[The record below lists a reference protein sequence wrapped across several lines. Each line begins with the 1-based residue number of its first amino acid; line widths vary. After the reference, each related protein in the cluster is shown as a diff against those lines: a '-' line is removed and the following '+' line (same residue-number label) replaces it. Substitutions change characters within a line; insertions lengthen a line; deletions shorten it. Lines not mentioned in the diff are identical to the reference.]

1 MDIEQRPVA
10 EKHFLNTT
18 VHKISWSGLT
28 VAVKDRR
35 TGQTKNILDNVEGL
49 VNSGDCC
56 AVMGPS
62 GCGKTTLLNALARRP
77 INATVDGRVCV
88 NSTQLPDA
96 VFRHVTSFVEDHDTF
111 IGSLTVRETLQFASK
126 LAGITSRR
134 HESQARIDTL
144 LKSFGLVDQASALV
158 GKGISKGQ
166 KRRLAVAERLVTGPK
181 ILFLDEP
188 TSGLDSVASFHIIS
202 YLRDLAKRN
211 NLIII
216 CSIHQPSTSTFNL
229 FNKLLLLSAGKT
241 QYFGARST
249 VIDYCEGIGVTIPQ
263 RVNPADFLLEL
274 VNIDFSQDITA
285 ASQRIADL
293 QSLWQASNSAQLLCE
308 SILATDRSSEGLSIQ
323 ADDKPSI
330 GGQLMTLLQR
340 SFLKAYRDVM
350 AYTFRLVM
358 YMGLAILMGTI
369 WLQLDRNQDSIQL
382 LINAL
387 LVSCGFMAFMAV
399 TYVPAFIEDHQQY
412 IHEHRNGLYGATL
425 FSVSNFLVGMP
436 HLFLFSIIFSIIFY
450 WLSNC
455 QNSSTAFLTWVT
467 WLFFDLLAAE
477 AVVVLAVSIVPNFV
491 GALVLVA
498 FINVLWF
505 ATAGALVPPEKLNSF
520 YKYGFYYWNFQSYV
534 FQGMMVTQFDGETY
548 DCGSGCHCRY
558 DPILTSQCHIAGE
571 TVLNQFGY
579 KTEDQK
585 QNIGIVIVIILGYRL
600 TSWAILKL
608 KH

>member
-28 VAVKDRR
+28 VAIKDRR
-35 TGQTKNILDNVEGL
+35 TGQTRNILDNVEGL

-77 INATVDGRVCV
+77 INATVDGRVCI

-96 VFRHVTSFVEDHDTF
+96 AFRHVTSFVEDHDTF

-126 LAGITSRR
+126 LAGITSFR

-158 GKGISKGQ
+158 EKGISKGQ

-188 TSGLDSVASFHIIS
+188 TSGLDSVPVFTLSATYATLQSATIS
-202 YLRDLAKRN
+202 SL
-211 NLIII
+211 
-216 CSIHQPSTSTFNL
+216 S
-229 FNKLLLLSAGKT
+229 LLLLSAGKT
-241 QYFGARST
+241 QYFGARSA

-323 ADDKPSI
+323 ADDKPGI

-340 SFLKAYRDVM
+340 SFLKAYRDIM

-358 YMGLAILMGTI
+358 YMGLAILMGTL

-399 TYVPAFIEDHQQY
+399 TYVPAFIEDH
-412 IHEHRNGLYGATL
+412 
-425 FSVSNFLVGMP
+425 
-436 HLFLFSIIFSIIFY
+436 
-450 WLSNC
+450 
-455 QNSSTAFLTWVT
+455 
-467 WLFFDLLAAE
+467 
-477 AVVVLAVSIVPNFV
+477 
-491 GALVLVA
+491 
-498 FINVLWF
+498 
-505 ATAGALVPPEKLNSF
+505 
-520 YKYGFYYWNFQSYV
+520 
-534 FQGMMVTQFDGETY
+534 
-548 DCGSGCHCRY
+548 
-558 DPILTSQCHIAGE
+558 
-571 TVLNQFGY
+571 
-579 KTEDQK
+579 
-585 QNIGIVIVIILGYRL
+585 
-600 TSWAILKL
+600 
-608 KH
+608 